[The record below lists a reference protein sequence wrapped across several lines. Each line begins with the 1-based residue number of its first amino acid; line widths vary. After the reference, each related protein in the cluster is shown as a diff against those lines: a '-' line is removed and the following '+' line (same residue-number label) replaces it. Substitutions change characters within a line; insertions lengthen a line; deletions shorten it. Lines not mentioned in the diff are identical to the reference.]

1 MFYVKIHGEET
12 PYAVDIMPFTTQ
24 HGYDAVRFI
33 GEEIPITDKGFDF
46 YDDNDQLIAD
56 LTKYKYFY
64 SDNAYSVEYDEIES
78 PKGSDAPLPP
88 SPYSKLSSRI
98 SQVNSRVT
106 EITPYEET
114 KKAYAREIEKVFYN
128 VPNGNLTVFFD
139 NYSGE
144 YEVKR
149 IADRITISFP
159 ERLTDATN
167 VTIMIQ
173 K

>member
-1 MFYVKIHGEET
+1 MSYIKIHGEET

-24 HGYDAVRFI
+24 HGYEGIRFI

-46 YDDNDQLIAD
+46 YADDGVLIAD

-64 SDNAYSVEYDEIES
+64 SDNAYSTEYDAIES
-78 PKGSDAPLPP
+78 PKGTDAPIPP
-88 SPYSKLSSRI
+88 SQYSRLSSRI

-114 KKAYAREIEKVFYN
+114 KKAYAREIEKVFYQ

-139 NYSGE
+139 NYNGE

-149 IADRITISFP
+149 IADRVTISFP